1 MKAMSYYNKA
11 KAPLQVA
18 GELLSQ
24 TIALFRSAMLLSPYS
39 SSRIAS
45 ISFRFAI
52 GAPSVQCNS
61 ITFHSISYIFAAA
74 TGTWFIAADFS
85 AVPYAINHSGHEVCH
100 FIGACPLF
108 DHKRVE
114 LDI

>member
-24 TIALFRSAMLLSPYS
+24 TIALFRSAMLLIPYS

-45 ISFRFAI
+45 SSFRFAI
-52 GAPSVQCNS
+52 GAPSVQCN
-61 ITFHSISYIFAAA
+61 IRAYIVEMLCVHM
-74 TGTWFIAADFS
+74 G
-85 AVPYAINHSGHEVCH
+85 GH
-100 FIGACPLF
+100 
-108 DHKRVE
+108 
-114 LDI
+114 

>member
-24 TIALFRSAMLLSPYS
+24 TIALFRSAMLLIPYS

-45 ISFRFAI
+45 SSFRFAI

-61 ITFHSISYIFAAA
+61 ITFHSISYIFCRCHRDMVHCL
-74 TGTWFIAADFS
+74 ADFS

-100 FIGACPLF
+100 FIGGMS
-108 DHKRVE
+108 
-114 LDI
+114 II

>member
-52 GAPSVQCNS
+52 GAPSVQCNIEIHHLTRERNILRNS
-61 ITFHSISYIFAAA
+61 T
-74 TGTWFIAADFS
+74 
-85 AVPYAINHSGHEVCH
+85 
-100 FIGACPLF
+100 
-108 DHKRVE
+108 
-114 LDI
+114 